1 MLNNLKAAFIRFMQG
16 RYGNDGLNDFLQR
29 GALILIV
36 IQLVCDL
43 LLANVFSG
51 ITLLSRFL
59 DLFVLPMLIVWALRF
74 FSKKHDKRRR
84 EAQRFYELV
93 RKFDKKRKR
102 LEASKDF
109 KYLKCQACGQDL
121 RVPRGKGNIAV
132 RCPKCGEKTKVKS

>member
-1 MLNNLKAAFIRFMQG
+1 MFNNLKAAFIRFMQG

-29 GALILIV
+29 GAFILILI
-36 IQLVCDL
+36 QLTCDFF
-43 LLANVFSG
+43 LAQIFSWP
-51 ITLLSRFL
+51 TLLSHFL
-59 DLFVLPMLIVWALRF
+59 DLFVVPMLIVWALRF

-84 EAQRFYELV
+84 EAQKFYKLM